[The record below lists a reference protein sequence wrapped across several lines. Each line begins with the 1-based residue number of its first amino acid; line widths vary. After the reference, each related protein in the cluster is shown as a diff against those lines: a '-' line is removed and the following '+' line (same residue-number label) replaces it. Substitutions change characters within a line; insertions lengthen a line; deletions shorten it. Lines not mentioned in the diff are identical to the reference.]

1 MIRYMT
7 IFCLV
12 FAWLKVTELT
22 FFCSGKNA
30 AYNSIVIKKKK
41 IMYCC
46 NNLILIIF
54 VIYSNEKFEM
64 IGYCNEVII
73 VIILYKLLQSISTIY

>member
-1 MIRYMT
+1 MIHYMI
-7 IFCLV
+7 IFCWV
-12 FAWLKVTELT
+12 FAWLKVTELI
-22 FFCSGKNA
+22 FFCSSKNA

-73 VIILYKLLQSISTIY
+73 AITSYKLLQSISMIY

>member
-41 IMYCC
+41 LC
-46 NNLILIIF
+46 
-54 VIYSNEKFEM
+54 
-64 IGYCNEVII
+64 I
-73 VIILYKLLQSISTIY
+73 VAIT

>member
-22 FFCSGKNA
+22 FCCSSQNA

-41 IMYCC
+41 KLC
-46 NNLILIIF
+46 
-54 VIYSNEKFEM
+54 
-64 IGYCNEVII
+64 I
-73 VIILYKLLQSISTIY
+73 VAIA

>member
-22 FFCSGKNA
+22 FFCSSKNA
-30 AYNSIVIKKKK
+30 AYNSIVIKKK
-41 IMYCC
+41 MYCC

-73 VIILYKLLQSISTIY
+73 AITLYKLLQSISMIY